1 MGMEKKFL
9 GNSRIQDAWKK
20 KYELYTEKNYN
31 YKHSMW
37 PGVCPLGKRW
47 SNVDLT
53 QDSSKP
59 HILFSVWLFGV
70 ALQGPQIILV
80 LNFCAE
86 FLIIISEMFS
96 PVDISPL
103 SHTLPSKEDWLG
115 VVMIQN
121 GPSDSAWEA
130 GLQSLCQ
137 PKLSVETSK

>member
-1 MGMEKKFL
+1 MEKKFL

-20 KYELYTEKNYN
+20 KYELYTENNYN

-47 SNVDLT
+47 SSVDLT

-70 ALQGPQIILV
+70 ALQRPQIILF

-86 FLIIISEMFS
+86 FLIIISEMFN
-96 PVDISPL
+96 PIDISPL
-103 SHTLPSKEDWLG
+103 SQTLPSKEDWLG

-121 GPSDSAWEA
+121 GLSDSAWEA